1 MDPSNPLIS
10 TDSVDQWITD
20 ISINEVAIS
29 CMALHTNTN
38 GLWRLARRMLGQLP
52 TQATF
57 AIVFWLPGHY
67 AMLGLHVDQVDSFHV
82 LLGNRG
88 RIPPMI
94 AEFLVII
101 QSLTEVPCPDKT
113 PRNDPRNHTVNA
125 CAGYACALAQ
135 FFKRNI
141 NIFRSSPARTTL
153 SPQNVIDIHTNA
165 WAIYQLLISF
175 DRIGERG
182 EYNPNIIRNRHQV
195 NTTTSNIVTQGNSKE
210 DSIVID

>member
-67 AMLGLHVDQVDSFHV
+67 GMLGVHVDQVSSFHV

-88 RIPPMI
+88 PIPPMI
-94 AEFLVII
+94 EEFLVII
-101 QSLTEVPCPDKT
+101 ESLTEVPVLTKHPGMIHVII
-113 PRNDPRNHTVNA
+113 PRTHVRDTLVLLHSFSREISTSSDQVRRVPHSPHRMSLTYTQMP
-125 CAGYACALAQ
+125 GL
-135 FFKRNI
+135 FI
-141 NIFRSSPARTTL
+141 NCS
-153 SPQNVIDIHTNA
+153 
-165 WAIYQLLISF
+165 
-175 DRIGERG
+175 
-182 EYNPNIIRNRHQV
+182 
-195 NTTTSNIVTQGNSKE
+195 
-210 DSIVID
+210 